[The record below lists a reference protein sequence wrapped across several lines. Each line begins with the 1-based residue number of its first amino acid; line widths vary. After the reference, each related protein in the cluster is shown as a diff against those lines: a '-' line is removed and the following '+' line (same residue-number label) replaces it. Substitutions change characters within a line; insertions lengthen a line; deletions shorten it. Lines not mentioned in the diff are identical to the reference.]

1 MEDSSIGIL
10 AISLS
15 ITIGTL
21 LVSVISNIFFCL
33 YFYKCR
39 RGKNYNFKTGRF
51 QIGEP
56 DYDASTSSF
65 YIMQAFSIMD
75 KLRVGPLSFVVL
87 FSEVTKLMHHYCR
100 DNLSFVQR
108 LSLFLEGQILEI
120 VYAVVLLPRR
130 YQKALQKKNTP

>member
-1 MEDSSIGIL
+1 MTVLE
-10 AISLS
+10 ISAYYS
-15 ITIGTL
+15 VFGG
-21 LVSVISNIFFCL
+21 VSYPRQYYNI
-33 YFYKCR
+33 
-39 RGKNYNFKTGRF
+39 
-51 QIGEP
+51 
-56 DYDASTSSF
+56 YD
-65 YIMQAFSIMD
+65 IMQAFSIMD

-130 YQKALQKKNTP
+130 YQKALQKKKKNTP